1 MFPLLG
7 AVLGGIGG
15 AQKRQGDLA
24 RQRQTGQAAAD
35 AQAVS
40 WAKRGQQFIPEV
52 EYAKGSMLGN
62 VLGGAIGGG
71 LQGSNIAGAMGAPA
85 AAASGGGFDWLKNI
99 GGSFGKSNPYSAAT
113 TGGFLGSDAVG
124 DYLYDENKAKG
135 YIGGRG
141 PF

>member
-71 LQGSNIAGAMGAPA
+71 LQGTKLGEI
-85 AAASGGGFDWLKNI
+85 DWLK
-99 GGSFGKSNPYSAAT
+99 SFGQPEIPEAKIGVGYNQYGAAP
-113 TGGFLGSDAVG
+113 S
-124 DYLYDENKAKG
+124 AKG
-135 YIGGRG
+135 INAFMPYMTE
-141 PF
+141 